1 MRCVSVGIGEGG
13 DSLNG
18 GEADTSPAEDDG
30 DKAELISS
38 ANGEVAPL
46 DFGLDLFIGH
56 FSYLLCGGEFCE
68 DGTAPP
74 CFQKTARPS
83 AGVLHPLEG
92 GWGEIEAALPVRVDE
107 KEVDVNRSGVPVNR
121 TEPGR
126 GRGEHGDEP
135 LGGGCKLLAGQVSP
149 LLQTD
154 NEMARF
160 PAPAPVVVLHKPLRV
175 EDHSV
180 AEPIPD

>member
-1 MRCVSVGIGEGG
+1 MCWVSPEGG

-18 GEADTSPAEDDG
+18 CEADTAPGKDDG
-30 DKAELISS
+30 RDKAELSSS

-46 DFGLDLFIGH
+46 NFSLDLFIGH
-56 FSYLLCGGEFCE
+56 CSYLLCGCEFCE

-83 AGVLHPLEG
+83 GGVLHPLEG
-92 GWGEIEAALPVRVDE
+92 GWGEIEAPLPVRVDE
-107 KEVDVNRSGVPVNR
+107 KEVDVNRSGVPVNG

-126 GRGEHGDEP
+126 GRGELGNEP
-135 LGGGCKLLAGQVSP
+135 LSGGGKLFAGQVSP
-149 LLQTD
+149 LFQAD
-154 NEMARF
+154 NEVARF
-160 PAPAPVVVLHKPLRV
+160 PAPAPVVVLHEPLRI
-175 EDHSV
+175 ESHAV